1 MTAKPGVWVRER
13 ERESTERERTGER
26 ERARARFQSKGE
38 IITQHIEGMTGIH
51 ITASRRVT
59 LVVR

>member
-1 MTAKPGVWVRER
+1 V
-13 ERESTERERTGER
+13 R

-38 IITQHIEGMTGIH
+38 IITLHNEGNTGNH
-51 ITASRRVT
+51 MTASRRVT